1 LKRSITC
8 AAAGLAA
15 ALVLAA
21 PAGAADWTAG
31 APSSGDPFFPDQM
44 GNGGYDVQHY
54 SLELDYSPATQ
65 VLDGSAEIRLVATQ
79 NLEQFN
85 LDLRDWFGVSRV
97 TVDGVP
103 AAYFQEDEQ
112 ELVISP
118 RPRLRTGTT
127 HTVEVDYRGV
137 PQTVVDPDDSFEG
150 WVKNPDGAF
159 VVNEPQGSPGWFPCN
174 DDPNDKATYDFNIL
188 VPAGNVAIGNGRL
201 ISSVTKG
208 RKTHWRW
215 REDSPMSTYLT
226 TATNGDFDLT
236 IDTGPNGLPIYNA
249 IDSKG
254 DSAATDGFSAMQKT
268 TAAQRFAAQ
277 PQIISVLTDL
287 WGPYPFSS
295 AGAVIDRGHVGYAL
309 ESQTKPMYDG
319 VPGLSTVV
327 HELAHQWFGDSVTL
341 SVWPDIWLN
350 EGFARFSE
358 WMYNERTGG
367 PTAQQQFEAP
377 GNYGLAATD
386 ARWQIPPRAIPGPA
400 NLFSPSFVMYNRGAM
415 TLQALRVKIGDAT
428 FFPMMRAWY
437 AENRNGNVTTE
448 DFIALAEREHGQQ
461 LDDFFD
467 VWLYTPGKPT
477 SW

>member
-1 LKRSITC
+1 LKRSISC
-8 AAAGLAA
+8 AAAGMAA

-31 APSSGDPFFPDQM
+31 APTANDPFFGDVGM

-54 SLELDYSPATQ
+54 SLDLDYDPATE
-65 VLDGSAEIRLVATQ
+65 VLDGSTEIRLVATQ

-85 LDLRDWFGVSRV
+85 LDLRDWFGVSQV

-103 AAYFQEDEQ
+103 AASFQEDVQ

-118 RPRLRTGTT
+118 RPRLRAGGTY
-127 HTVEVDYRGV
+127 TVKVDYRGV
-137 PQTVVDPDDSFEG
+137 PEDVIDPDESSEG
-150 WVKNPDGAF
+150 WVKNADGAF

-174 DDPNDKATYDFNIL
+174 DDPNDKATYDFTIK

-201 ISSVTKG
+201 VSSVTRGKE
-208 RKTHWRW
+208 THWRW
-215 REDSPMSTYLT
+215 REDSPMATYLT

-254 DSAATDGFSAMQKT
+254 DSLASDGFSAAQKA

-277 PQIISVLTDL
+277 PQIIQVLTDL

-319 VPGLSTVV
+319 VPGQGTVV

-341 SVWPDIWLN
+341 AVWPDIWLN

-358 WMYNERTGG
+358 WMYTERTGG
-367 PTAQQQFEAP
+367 QSAQASFNAAYATPATSSIWTIAP
-377 GNYGLAATD
+377 RG
-386 ARWQIPPRAIPGPA
+386 IPGPED
-400 NLFSPSFVMYNRGAM
+400 LFASTAYTRGGM
-415 TLQALRVKIGDAT
+415 TLQALRVKIGDSV
-428 FFPMMRAWY
+428 FFPMMRKWY
-437 AENRNGNVTTE
+437 ADNRNGNVTTE
-448 DFIALAEREHGQQ
+448 DFMELAEAESGQD
-461 LDDFFD
+461 LDHFFQ
-467 VWLYTPGKPT
+467 VWLFTPEKPT